1 MKVQPKLSP
10 TTWTRIEG
18 QVNIAIAADTG
29 KQEAMSVFRFSA
41 GPQRCA
47 VGHLEPAP
55 TAQGEP
61 RRLVGRPKQ
70 INASS
75 DVDAKI

>member
-1 MKVQPKLSP
+1 
-10 TTWTRIEG
+10 
-18 QVNIAIAADTG
+18 
-29 KQEAMSVFRFSA
+29 MSVFRFSA

-55 TAQGEP
+55 TAQEEP
-61 RRLVGRPKQ
+61 RHIVGPKQ

-75 DVDAKI
+75 DVGAKI

>member
-10 TTWTRIEG
+10 TTWARFEG

-29 KQEAMSVFRFSA
+29 RQEAMSVFRLCA

-55 TAQGEP
+55 TAQEEP
-61 RRLVGRPKQ
+61 RRIVGPKQ

-75 DVDAKI
+75 DVGAKI

>member
-10 TTWTRIEG
+10 TTWARFEG

-29 KQEAMSVFRFSA
+29 RQESMSVFCFCA

-61 RRLVGRPKQ
+61 RRIVGPKQ

-75 DVDAKI
+75 DAGAKI

>member
-29 KQEAMSVFRFSA
+29 RQEAMSVFRFCA
-41 GPQRCA
+41 EPQRCA

>member
-10 TTWTRIEG
+10 TTWARFEG

-29 KQEAMSVFRFSA
+29 RQESMSVFRFCTE
-41 GPQRCA
+41 PQRCA

-61 RRLVGRPKQ
+61 RRLVGPKQ

-75 DVDAKI
+75 DVGAKI

>member
-10 TTWTRIEG
+10 TIWTRFEG
-18 QVNIAIAADTG
+18 QVNIAIAVDTRR
-29 KQEAMSVFRFSA
+29 QESMSVFRFCA
-41 GPQRCA
+41 EPQRCA

-61 RRLVGRPKQ
+61 GRIVGPKR

-75 DVDAKI
+75 DVGAQI

>member
-10 TTWTRIEG
+10 TTWARFEG

-29 KQEAMSVFRFSA
+29 RQESMSVFRFCA
-41 GPQRCA
+41 EPQRCA

-55 TAQGEP
+55 TAQEEP
-61 RRLVGRPKQ
+61 HHIIGPNQ

-75 DVDAKI
+75 GVGTKI

>member
-10 TTWTRIEG
+10 TIWTRFEG
-18 QVNIAIAADTG
+18 QVNIAIAVDPRR
-29 KQEAMSVFRFSA
+29 QESMSVFRFCA

-61 RRLVGRPKQ
+61 RRIVGPNQ

-75 DVDAKI
+75 DAGAKI